1 MRASEHHDP
10 SYQVVVA
17 GELKP
22 AVLAFCL
29 RHPVQDVTCGVF
41 QVRVREDQ
49 GIADIAA
56 KVQAA
61 NLMILSIRRMTE
73 PEPWPGVVP
82 LERRQPFVAGRGSS
96 DR

>member
-1 MRASEHHDP
+1 MRTTEHHDS

-29 RHPVQDVTCGVF
+29 RHPAQDLTCGVF

-49 GIADIAA
+49 DIADIAA
-56 KVQAA
+56 MVQAA
-61 NLMILSIRRMTE
+61 NLMILSIRKVTQRE
-73 PEPWPGVVP
+73 ARPGVVP
-82 LERRQPFVAGRGSS
+82 LHRRQPLVAGRGSS